1 MQINNFED
9 MYVAELQELFSMEG
23 QLADALHEMAEV
35 ASHPFLKS
43 ALLHHGDG
51 TQVQR
56 QRLENLAEAW
66 REPMGSHRPSHAD
79 ATD

>member
-43 ALLHHGDG
+43 ALLDHGDG
-51 TQVQR
+51 T
-56 QRLENLAEAW
+56 
-66 REPMGSHRPSHAD
+66 
-79 ATD
+79 